1 MERSLTSTF
10 KFIINCFLLITSTC
24 LTFETLAMDRA
35 LVIRGQNH
43 VFDEIL
49 LGIRDDLEKELI
61 LVEMV
66 IDKNTS
72 NKNIEQV
79 FNKNAPRLIILMGN
93 KAVNLYGKYQSS
105 HDSSNFPPAVV
116 IGALFIDKFA
126 LNLKNTTA
134 IRYEIPAVT
143 SVVTLRSILDKPI
156 NKIGVVYREWMSEII
171 EENRKY
177 CEAED
182 IELIGIELPNKIKNV
197 SKSIKLALN
206 KLSSEVDALWILND
220 NNLLTKE
227 SLIKTWIP
235 HRKNSKLPAIVGIKQ
250 FVSQIKLGSFAVVP
264 DNYALGAQAAG
275 IIFEIKDNNW
285 LLESTEIQ
293 HPVSVNTFI
302 NVTDLAEKG
311 LSFQSKNLNQ
321 VDEIIE

>member
-1 MERSLTSTF
+1 MERTLTSHY
-10 KFIINCFLLITSTC
+10 KLIINCFLFIISTC
-24 LTFETLAMDRA
+24 SPFDTLATDSA
-35 LVIRGQNH
+35 LVIRGKTQ

-49 LGIRDDLEKELI
+49 SGIRDDLESELT
-61 LVEMV
+61 LVEML

-72 NKNIEQV
+72 NNNIDQML
-79 FNKNAPRLIILMGN
+79 NKNTPRLIILMGN
-93 KAVNLYGKYQSS
+93 KAVNLYAKYQSS
-105 HDSSNFPPAVV
+105 HDADNFPPA
-116 IGALFIDKFA
+116 IAIAALFIDKFSHK
-126 LNLKNTTA
+126 LKNTTA

-156 NKIGVVYREWMSEII
+156 KKIGVVYRKWMSETI

-177 CEAED
+177 CEAEG
-182 IELIGIELPNKIKNV
+182 IELIGIELPNKMNNLSKNIE
-197 SKSIKLALN
+197 SALTKLN
-206 KLSSEVDALWILND
+206 TEVDALWILND

-227 SLIKTWIP
+227 ALIKAWIP
-235 HRKNSKLPAIVGIKQ
+235 NRKKSKLPAIVGIKQ
-250 FVSQIKLGSFAVVP
+250 FISKIKLGSFAVVP

-293 HPVSVNTFI
+293 QPVSVKKFI
-302 NVTDLAEKG
+302 NLIDLAEKG
-311 LSFQSKNLNQ
+311 LSFQPKSLNQ